1 MKAAW
6 VILGIVIGISFYPI
20 MSEAVE
26 YYGKFPPTRAYDSAS
41 IENTTSQRINATSY
55 SSPLILVSD
64 DYITLEFVRV
74 P

>member
-1 MKAAW
+1 MKVAW
-6 VILGIVIGISFYPI
+6 VFLGIVIGISFYPI
-20 MSEAVE
+20 IVEAVE
-26 YYGKFPPTRAYDSAS
+26 YYGKFPPTRAYDTAS

-64 DYITLEFVRV
+64 GTVELTFVTV